1 MPPDAEAELGWLV
14 DLITEVRSVRAEM
27 NVPAGAQ
34 IPLVLVGASD
44 ETTARAKLWNDA
56 LVRLARLSSIAFA
69 SEAPAGAVQLVVR
82 GETAALPLVGIIDM
96 DAEAA
101 RLAKE
106 LAKAVDD
113 IAKVDVK
120 LGNPDFLAR
129 AKEEVIEE
137 QRERRDA
144 AEARASK
151 IRDAL
156 ARLGKP

>member
-1 MPPDAEAELGWLV
+1 
-14 DLITEVRSVRAEM
+14 
-27 NVPAGAQ
+27 
-34 IPLVLVGASD
+34 
-44 ETTARAKLWNDA
+44 
-56 LVRLARLSSIAFA
+56 
-69 SEAPAGAVQLVVR
+69 VQLVVR

-101 RLAKE
+101 RLSKE
-106 LAKAVDD
+106 LAKAADD

-120 LGNPDFLAR
+120 LGNPDFLSR

-151 IRDAL
+151 IREAL
-156 ARLGKP
+156 ARLGKA